1 MSVRVRYAPSP
12 TGAPHVGN
20 IRTALFTWLLA
31 RHTGGTMIVRIEDTD
46 RVRLVPGS
54 YEQILE
60 SLRWLGMD
68 WDEGPDIGGPFAPY
82 IQSERLPLYQEAAE
96 RLVKQGDAYYCFCT
110 PERLEQL
117 REEQRRAGRPTGY
130 DRRCRNLD
138 ATDVRSRL
146 AAGEPAVIRFAMP
159 TSGKTVI
166 HDVIRGPS
174 TFDNSKLD
182 DHVLLKSDGFP
193 TYHLAATLDD
203 ELMQITHVLRGEEWI
218 SSAPRHVLFH
228 RAMGVEPPVYA
239 QLPLILGAD
248 RKKLSKRNG
257 DASVSDYRESGY
269 LPEALFNFLGTL
281 GWSLDDKTTL
291 ISRDDFIRHFS
302 LDRVGSSPA
311 MWDMKKLD
319 WMNGEYVREI
329 PDDELLRDVTETLER
344 DLPPEVPRPVDREV
358 IALALPK
365 LKTRLKRLSDA
376 LPLMTPLFPQVTLR
390 YDLDTLLGKAFA
402 DDHDKARE
410 VLELLRERYEAV
422 QDWTGEALLQVA
434 RDAAESMNLKF
445 GDFFYPARVAVSG
458 QTVHL
463 PIPAMMEILGK
474 QETLRRLE
482 QAALMLGTGA

>member
-1 MSVRVRYAPSP
+1 MHPPPNPGLPLGAEQMTVRVRYAPSP

-31 RHTGGTMIVRIEDTD
+31 RHSDGTMIVRIEDTD
-46 RVRLVPGS
+46 RVRLIPGS

-68 WDEGPDIGGPFAPY
+68 WDEGPDVGGPYAPY
-82 IQSERLPLYQEAAE
+82 IQSERLPLYHEAAE

-110 PERLEQL
+110 PDRLTEL
-117 REEQRRAGRPTGY
+117 REQQRRAGRPTGY

-138 ATDVRSRL
+138 LAEVRARL
-146 AAGEPAVIRFAMP
+146 ADGEPAVVRFAIP
-159 TSGKTVI
+159 TAGKTVI
-166 HDVIRGPS
+166 HDVVRGPS
-174 TFDNSKLD
+174 TFDNAKLD
-182 DHVLLKSDGFP
+182 DHILLKSDGFP

-228 RAMGVEPPVYA
+228 RAMGVEPPLYA

-257 DASVSDYRESGY
+257 DAAVSDYREQGY

-291 ISRDDFIRHFS
+291 ISRDDFIAHFS

-311 MWDMKKLD
+311 QWDMKKLD
-319 WMNGEYVREI
+319 WMNGEYVRDI
-329 PDDELLRDVTETLER
+329 PDDELLRYVTEVLELK
-344 DLPPEVPRPVDREV
+344 LPPEVPRPVDREI
-358 IALALPK
+358 IARALPE

-376 LPLMTPLFPQVTLR
+376 AALMRPLFPEVVLD
-390 YDLDTLLGKAFA
+390 YDKEKLLGDAFA
-402 DDHDKARE
+402 DDHERARE
-410 VLELLRERYEAV
+410 VLEMTRERFEAV
-422 QDWTGEALLQVA
+422 RDWDDTKLMDEVA
-434 RDAAESMNLKF
+434 R
-445 GDFFYPARVAVSG
+445 PVA
-458 QTVHL
+458 
-463 PIPAMMEILGK
+463 
-474 QETLRRLE
+474 
-482 QAALMLGTGA
+482 